1 MEFPPEWTV
10 LPSEDFSTAVPRD
23 PGDLGMDLLVQVRST
38 GRMIDH
44 FRVALGGAVMLK
56 TTFQTKSIFMLRGV
70 PELQLKL
77 EVWPND
83 ILIRRNM
90 TTSEWTDIKSS
101 VAANDI
107 IASAPGNDNENED
120 FLAFLNANA
129 DKANSGA
136 SIRWGIGVS
145 ADGKLELILEG
156 FPASAVSLMGKPTF
170 RG

>member
-1 MEFPPEWTV
+1 MEFPPEWTI
-10 LPSEDFSTAVPRD
+10 LPAEDFSTAVPRD

-44 FRVALGGAVMLK
+44 FRVAVGGTVILNA
-56 TTFQTKSIFMLRGV
+56 TFTTKSIFLLRGV
-70 PELQLKL
+70 PELQLKMD
-77 EVWPND
+77 VWPND
-83 ILIRRNM
+83 IQIRRNM
-90 TTSEWTDIKSS
+90 TTSEWVDISTS
-101 VAANDI
+101 LAANDI

-120 FLAFLNANA
+120 FLAFLAANA

-145 ADGKLELILEG
+145 ADGKLELNLEG
-156 FPASAVSLMGKPTF
+156 FPASSVSLMGKPTF